1 MRTLR
6 ELAAQAGVSHEAV
19 RKAVKSGRLKAVRD
33 ESTALKQLLV
43 TDEEAERW
51 LASRASTSTS
61 ARISHATD
69 LASSLRPDVSP
80 APEQTPSTLAALA
93 TSRSPREELSAA
105 LATTDWASVIAELG
119 LTPADLARAVVDV
132 VADQQQ
138 RRQVS

>member
-6 ELAAQAGVSHEAV
+6 DLAAQAGVSHEAV
-19 RKAVKSGRLKAVRD
+19 RKAVKAGRLEAVRD
-33 ESTALKQLLV
+33 ESTALKQFLV

-51 LASRASTSTS
+51 LASRA
-61 ARISHATD
+61 TD
-69 LASSLRPDVSP
+69 LTSSPGRDVSP
-80 APEQTPSTLAALA
+80 APQRTPATPAAA
-93 TSRSPREELSAA
+93 GISRSPREELSAA

-132 VADQQQ
+132 VADELQ